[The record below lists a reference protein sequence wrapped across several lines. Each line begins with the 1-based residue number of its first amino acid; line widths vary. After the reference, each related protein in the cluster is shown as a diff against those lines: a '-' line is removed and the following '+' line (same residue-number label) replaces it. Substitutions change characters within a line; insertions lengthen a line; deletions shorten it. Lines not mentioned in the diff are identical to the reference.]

1 MKQFFFLLLVLLVS
15 IGAKGATVSGT
26 VTNATTYLPV
36 SGQKVYVRDSFY
48 TFLDSAVTS
57 SSGSYSITL
66 PAASSL
72 PNSGIY
78 VYTYACGKSYVNTY
92 SYLGSSITSNFNV
105 CATTTPF
112 VLHGNITLNGAA
124 NNGPVRLYVILKQY
138 DSLLMDT
145 TLAALDSFSTSSGS
159 YSKSYS
165 SIPGGGGTLLLKAAL
180 QAGHFGYSSY
190 VPTYYTSSL
199 VWSGATALSS
209 ANFNSSNSTNIPMIA
224 GSNAGGPGFVGGSVI
239 LGANKT
245 SAVGDPLPGRILIL
259 TNSTGQGIAYT
270 YSDAAGAFSF
280 SNLAVGT
287 YKIFG
292 DAWGKTNPALTFT
305 LTNAKPG
312 ITNIVFEENSN
323 SFKGTLNTLS
333 VSSTITSDIS
343 VYPNPVADRL
353 VVTGLDNISGSKT
366 ALLSDVTG
374 AVMQTLVFVQGQP
387 AMINTANLPNGMYLL
402 RLQTDAGSINFR
414 VVK

>member
-1 MKQFFFLLLVLLVS
+1 
-15 IGAKGATVSGT
+15 
-26 VTNATTYLPV
+26 
-36 SGQKVYVRDSFY
+36 
-48 TFLDSAVTS
+48 
-57 SSGSYSITL
+57 
-66 PAASSL
+66 
-72 PNSGIY
+72 
-78 VYTYACGKSYVNTY
+78 
-92 SYLGSSITSNFNV
+92 
-105 CATTTPF
+105 
-112 VLHGNITLNGAA
+112 
-124 NNGPVRLYVILKQY
+124 
-138 DSLLMDT
+138 
-145 TLAALDSFSTSSGS
+145 
-159 YSKSYS
+159 
-165 SIPGGGGTLLLKAAL
+165 
-180 QAGHFGYSSY
+180 
-190 VPTYYTSSL
+190 
-199 VWSGATALSS
+199 
-209 ANFNSSNSTNIPMIA
+209 MIA

-353 VVTGLDNISGSKT
+353 VVTGLDKISGSKT